1 MIEQSVNA
9 LPSGTLLHDYKIM
22 SVLGE
27 GGFGITYKAEDVNLS
42 KLVAIKEYLPAELAV
57 RRGEREVLPRSS
69 RSQDDFNW
77 GRKEFLQEAK
87 TLAQFDHPNI
97 VPVLRFF
104 EANGTAYIVMA
115 FQEGDSL
122 FEVIRRGPAR
132 KEDIESLL
140 PPILDGLAEVHGR
153 GYLHRDIKPENIFVR
168 RDGTP
173 VLLDFGAARQA
184 LGSKTRTLTSIVSRG
199 YAPFEQY
206 TREGRQGP
214 WSDIYALGAVL
225 YAAINGEPPPDAT
238 DRMERDDMVAA
249 VDAGRGRFDEGFL
262 RAIDWALAVRAQ
274 DRPQTLAEWRAALY
288 GAPVPTPSQPA
299 ALARG
304 ETLRSG
310 DSAPTPRKPARGR
323 SATIVVGSVF
333 AMLLSAGGAYWLYS
347 AQDVGTRPAVQEA
360 RQLPAAP
367 EKQPVSPT
375 EREVTLDADAL
386 AAAERAAQERA
397 EQERRNKERA
407 EAEAKEREAI
417 ARAEAQAQER
427 AAERAS
433 AEERAKEPAT
443 EEAPPPQGG
452 EVRPA
457 RKPLAP
463 PPPAEPTAPAQSAAI
478 PDSGA
483 ALKTLLSGA
492 IVYVMT
498 QKSHPIRNDVWRFQ
512 PDGSLEGAYSEANNN
527 PQFPDYTGSDRG
539 SWAVEAG
546 RLCVQWTSWD
556 EGQRRCYRITGA
568 ERNYQASDGG
578 GLLEGPFQL
587 NK

>member
-9 LPSGTLLHDYKIM
+9 LPRGTVLHDYKIL

-27 GGFGITYKAEDVNLS
+27 GGFGITYQAEDVNLS

-69 RSQDDFNW
+69 RSQDDFYW
-77 GRKEFLQEAK
+77 GLKEFLEEAK

-122 FEVIRRGPAR
+122 FEVIHRGPAR
-132 KEDIESLL
+132 QEDVETLL
-140 PPILDGLAEVHGR
+140 PPILDGLAEVHRR
-153 GYLHRDIKPENIFVR
+153 GYLHRDIKPENVFVR

-225 YAAINGEPPPDAT
+225 YAAITGEPPPDAT
-238 DRMERDDMVAA
+238 DRMEHDAMVAA
-249 VDAGRGRFDEGFL
+249 VDAGRSRFDEGFL
-262 RAIDWALAVRAQ
+262 RAVDWALAVRAQ

-288 GAPVPTPSQPA
+288 GAPGPTPSEPA

-304 ETLRSG
+304 ETLRPG
-310 DSAPTPRKPARGR
+310 ASAPTSRKPARGR
-323 SATIVVGSVF
+323 NATIVLVGV
-333 AMLLSAGGAYWLYS
+333 ALAVALLAGGAYWLYS

-367 EKQPVSPT
+367 EKQPVSPA

-386 AAAERAAQERA
+386 AAAERAARERA
-397 EQERRNKERA
+397 EQERRDKARA
-407 EAEAKEREAI
+407 EAEQQEAK
-417 ARAEAQAQER
+417 ARAEEQ
-427 AAERAS
+427 
-433 AEERAKEPAT
+433 AKEPAT
-443 EEAPPPQGG
+443 EKAPPPQGG

-457 RKPLAP
+457 HKPAAP
-463 PPPAEPTAPAQSAAI
+463 PPSAEPTAPAVPTAPAHSAAI
-478 PDSGA
+478 PDAGA
-483 ALKTLLSGA
+483 ALETLFSGA

-539 SWAVEAG
+539 SWTVEAG